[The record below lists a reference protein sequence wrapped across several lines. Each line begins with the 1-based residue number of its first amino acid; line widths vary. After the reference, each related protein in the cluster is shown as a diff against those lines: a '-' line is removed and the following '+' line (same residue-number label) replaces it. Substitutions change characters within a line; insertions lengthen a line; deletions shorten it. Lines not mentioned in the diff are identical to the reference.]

1 MIRFLPAEEEEFAL
15 SWMKGRIAREC
26 IMNWL
31 VLFLIPASALAA
43 PPDESSV
50 PNRPLSVR
58 SHQQPISELPSGDS
72 RPAIRNE
79 SRVDADV
86 VHAIDDRPAVKQDA
100 DTEVIQASEE
110 KESQDRKPIT
120 ISPSTF
126 KRESLTKRVKSSESS
141 SEPPLPP
148 NKSLAWWV
156 TTGIGLA
163 VVLVAIFVGGRV
175 ARRIVPGAVVGDTN
189 GPIQLLHRTFLT
201 PKHTVCLVRCGDR
214 LLLIGLSGD
223 RIQNLSEI
231 HDPQEIDFIRGQLMQ
246 IRPKSTTQA
255 FRDML
260 SGRSQLEEAL
270 NPRNEETDEI
280 APGPAFAT
288 KQSGEVPPES
298 IAASP
303 APKRLDF
310 LDHLSAL
317 RSQISQ
323 WKSKAGAT

>member
-1 MIRFLPAEEEEFAL
+1 
-15 SWMKGRIAREC
+15 
-26 IMNWL
+26 MNWL
-31 VLFLIPASALAA
+31 VVFLIPASVLAA
-43 PPDESSV
+43 PPDDSSV

-58 SHQQPISELPSGDS
+58 SHHQPVSDISAGES
-72 RPAIRNE
+72 RPVIRNE
-79 SRVDADV
+79 SREDSDV
-86 VHAIDDRPAVKQDA
+86 IQAIDDRPAVKDGAETDA
-100 DTEVIQASEE
+100 EVIQASEE
-110 KESQDRKPIT
+110 KGEGDRKPIT

-126 KRESLTKRVKSSESS
+126 KRESLSKRAKSSDESS
-141 SEPPLPP
+141 ETPLPP

-163 VVLVAIFVGGRV
+163 VVLVAIFVGGKV
-175 ARRIVPGAVVGDTN
+175 ARRIVPGAVVGDSS

-270 NPRNEETDEI
+270 KGTGDERDEV

-288 KQSGEVPPES
+288 KQ
-298 IAASP
+298 IDDDASP
-303 APKRLDF
+303 AESAAAPVPRRSDF

>member
-1 MIRFLPAEEEEFAL
+1 
-15 SWMKGRIAREC
+15 
-26 IMNWL
+26 MNWL
-31 VLFLIPASALAA
+31 VCFLVPASVLAA
-43 PPDESSV
+43 PPDDSSV

-58 SHQQPISELPSGDS
+58 AHHQPISDLPAGDS
-72 RPAIRNE
+72 RPSIRNE

-86 VHAIDDRPAVKQDA
+86 VQAIDDRPAVKQGADT

-110 KESQDRKPIT
+110 KGDGERKPIT

-126 KRESLTKRVKSSESS
+126 KRESLSKRVKSNDDSS
-141 SEPPLPP
+141 DPPLPP

-163 VVLVAIFVGGRV
+163 VVLVAIFVGGKV
-175 ARRIVPGAVVGDTN
+175 ARRIVPGAVVGDSS

-231 HDPQEIDFIRGQLMQ
+231 HDPQEIDYIRGQLMQ

-260 SGRSQLEEAL
+260 SGRSQLDEAL
-270 NPRNEETDEI
+270 KGGGEERDEVS
-280 APGPAFAT
+280 PGPAFAT
-288 KQSGEVPPES
+288 KQMEDD
-298 IAASP
+298 ASP
-303 APKRLDF
+303 AESAAAPAPRRMDF

>member
-1 MIRFLPAEEEEFAL
+1 M
-15 SWMKGRIAREC
+15 SWLAVI
-26 IMNWL
+26 
-31 VLFLIPASALAA
+31 LIPASVMAA
-43 PPDESSV
+43 PPRDGSV
-50 PNRPLSVR
+50 PNRPLSV
-58 SHQQPISELPSGDS
+58 PSSVESTRGDDQES
-72 RPAIRNE
+72 RPSLRNE
-79 SRVDADV
+79 TRVDAEV
-86 VHAIDDRPAVKQDA
+86 VHAIDDRPAVKQGTDP
-100 DTEVIQASEE
+100 EVIQASEE
-110 KESQDRKPIT
+110 KTSGDRKPIA

-126 KRESLTKRVKSSESS
+126 KREGLTKRVKSDDSAAESS
-141 SEPPLPP
+141 LPP

-156 TTGIGLA
+156 TTAIGLA
-163 VVLVAIFVGGRV
+163 VVLTAIFVGGRV
-175 ARRIVPGAVVGDTN
+175 ARRIVPGAVVGDSS

-231 HDPQEIDFIRGQLMQ
+231 HDPQEIDYIRGQLMQ

-255 FRDML
+255 FKDML
-260 SGRSQLEEAL
+260 SGRAQLEEAL
-270 NPRNEETDEI
+270 KRPNEDADEV

-288 KQSGEVPPES
+288 KQMEEETGEL
-298 IAASP
+298 ASSPP
-303 APKRLDF
+303 APRRLDF